1 MSETPDF
8 SNLSGNGMLV
18 IHVLGRRVSND
29 VQAQPRTAEPGV
41 NFNSSLRLP

>member
-18 IHVLGRRVSND
+18 IHVLGKTRQQRYPGSAKD
-29 VQAQPRTAEPGV
+29 GRTW
-41 NFNSSLRLP
+41 R